1 MADNTGLNS
10 GTGGNTIRD
19 IDKAGIH
26 TQVVAIDLGG
36 SGAESLLTG
45 TLPVSVASLPLPA
58 GASTSA
64 LQTSGNASLTSI
76 DGKVPALGQALAA
89 GSVPIVMTAAQLTT
103 LTPPAAIT
111 GFATEAT
118 LSTLNGKVTAVN
130 TGAVVISSSAL
141 PTGAATE
148 TTLGTR
154 LSESDFDTK
163 TGSLTESA
171 PATDTAS
178 SGLNGRLQRIAQRI
192 TSLITALGSPF
203 QAGGSIGNTAFIANA
218 GTNLNTSLLA
228 LDSTV
233 AKDASLTTLN
243 TSVNTLLK
251 PASTLAAVTTV
262 GAVTAITNALPTGA
276 NVIGGVTQS
285 GTWTVQPG
293 NTANTTAWLVAGAT
307 LTKATQGATGFSVQD
322 LKDAGRSARNI
333 LLDSF
338 AVAAITETLNTMSYS
353 TDNGTLT
360 TGTSYTVT
368 TAKRLRI
375 QAVSV
380 GLHTITGN
388 TTAVTVIVRIRVNNA
403 GAATVTSPVQMV
415 IPLAGI
421 AAANQNADTVVIA
434 IPGGWEFVAGA
445 GIGVTTTC
453 AGFVATTAAPKVDIS
468 IIGYEY

>member
-19 IDKAGIH
+19 IDKSGIH

-111 GFATEAT
+111 GFATE
-118 LSTLNGKVTAVN
+118 
-130 TGAVVISSSAL
+130 
-141 PTGAATE
+141 

-163 TGSLTESA
+163 TGSLTEAA

-203 QAGGSIGNTAFIANA
+203 QAGGSIGNTSFIANA

-251 PASTLAAVTTV
+251 PANTLTAVTTV

-338 AVAAITETLNTMSYS
+338 AVAAATETLNTMSYS

-388 TTAVTVIVRIRVNNA
+388 TTAVAVIVRIRVNNA

>member
-19 IDKAGIH
+19 IDKSGIH

-89 GSVPIVMTAAQLTT
+89 GSVPIVMTAAQLAT

-111 GFATEAT
+111 GF
-118 LSTLNGKVTAVN
+118 
-130 TGAVVISSSAL
+130 
-141 PTGAATE
+141 ATE

-163 TGSLTESA
+163 TGSLTEAA

-203 QAGGSIGNTAFIANA
+203 QAGGSIGNTSFIANA

-380 GLHTITGN
+380 GLHTIAGN

-434 IPGGWEFVAGA
+434 IPDGWEFVAGA

-453 AGFVATTAAPKVDIS
+453 VGFVATTAAPKVDIS

>member
-19 IDKAGIH
+19 IDKSGIH

-89 GSVPIVMTAAQLTT
+89 GSVPIVMTAAQLAT

-111 GFATEAT
+111 GF
-118 LSTLNGKVTAVN
+118 
-130 TGAVVISSSAL
+130 
-141 PTGAATE
+141 ATE

-163 TGSLTESA
+163 TGSLTEAA

-203 QAGGSIGNTAFIANA
+203 QAGGSIGNTSFIANA

-293 NTANTTAWLVAGAT
+293 NTANSTAWLVAGAT

-338 AVAAITETLNTMSYS
+338 AVAAATETLNTMSYS

-388 TTAVTVIVRIRVNNA
+388 TTAVAVIVRIRVNNA

-421 AAANQNADTVVIA
+421 AAANQNADTVVIP
-434 IPGGWEFVAGA
+434 IPDGWEFVAGA

>member
-19 IDKAGIH
+19 IDKSGIH

-111 GFATEAT
+111 GFATE
-118 LSTLNGKVTAVN
+118 
-130 TGAVVISSSAL
+130 
-141 PTGAATE
+141 

-163 TGSLTESA
+163 TGSLTEAA

-203 QAGGSIGNTAFIANA
+203 QAGGSIGNTSFIANA

-293 NTANTTAWLVAGAT
+293 NTANSTAWLVAGAT

-338 AVAAITETLNTMSYS
+338 AVAAATETLNTMSYS

-388 TTAVTVIVRIRVNNA
+388 TTAVAVIVRIRVNNA

-453 AGFVATTAAPKVDIS
+453 AGFVSTTAAPKVDIS

>member
-19 IDKAGIH
+19 IDKSGIH

-111 GFATEAT
+111 GFATE
-118 LSTLNGKVTAVN
+118 
-130 TGAVVISSSAL
+130 
-141 PTGAATE
+141 

-163 TGSLTESA
+163 TGSLTEAA

-203 QAGGSIGNTAFIANA
+203 QAGGSIGNTSFIANA

-251 PASTLAAVTTV
+251 PANTLTAVTTV

-380 GLHTITGN
+380 GLHTIAGN

-421 AAANQNADTVVIA
+421 AAANQNADTVVIP
-434 IPGGWEFVAGA
+434 IPDGWEFVAGA

-453 AGFVATTAAPKVDIS
+453 VGFVSTTAAPKVDIS

>member
-19 IDKAGIH
+19 IDKSGIH

-89 GSVPIVMTAAQLTT
+89 GSVPIVMTAAQLAT

-111 GFATEAT
+111 GF
-118 LSTLNGKVTAVN
+118 
-130 TGAVVISSSAL
+130 
-141 PTGAATE
+141 ATE

-163 TGSLTESA
+163 TGSLTEAA

-203 QAGGSIGNTAFIANA
+203 QAGGSIGNTSFIANA

-293 NTANTTAWLVAGAT
+293 NTANSTAWLVAGAT

-338 AVAAITETLNTMSYS
+338 AVAAATETLNTMSYS

-388 TTAVTVIVRIRVNNA
+388 TTAVAVIVRIRVNNA

>member
-19 IDKAGIH
+19 IDKSGIH

-111 GFATEAT
+111 GFATE
-118 LSTLNGKVTAVN
+118 
-130 TGAVVISSSAL
+130 
-141 PTGAATE
+141 

-163 TGSLTESA
+163 TGSLTEAA

-203 QAGGSIGNTAFIANA
+203 QAGGSIGNTSFIANA

-251 PASTLAAVTTV
+251 PANTLTAVTTV

-338 AVAAITETLNTMSYS
+338 AVAAATETLNTMSYS

-388 TTAVTVIVRIRVNNA
+388 TTAVAVIVRIRVNNA

-453 AGFVATTAAPKVDIS
+453 AGFVSTTAAPKVDIS

>member
-19 IDKAGIH
+19 IDKSGIH

-111 GFATEAT
+111 GFATE
-118 LSTLNGKVTAVN
+118 
-130 TGAVVISSSAL
+130 
-141 PTGAATE
+141 

-163 TGSLTESA
+163 TGSLTEAA

-203 QAGGSIGNTAFIANA
+203 QAGGSIGNTSFIANA

-251 PASTLAAVTTV
+251 PANTLTAVTTV

-338 AVAAITETLNTMSYS
+338 AVAAATETLNTMSYS

-380 GLHTITGN
+380 GLHTIAGN

-421 AAANQNADTVVIA
+421 AAANQNADTVVIP
-434 IPGGWEFVAGA
+434 IPDGWEFVAGA

-453 AGFVATTAAPKVDIS
+453 VGFVSTTAAPKVDIS